1 VVKKALRVDVAG
13 RFQSSADMATR
24 LSRIR
29 AIDWKPVS
37 GSGLEGEW
45 LGSWPPGK
53 LLSQQRTYRVV
64 SRSLNSG
71 KFRGLLRLE
80 AHYRSA
86 TTPWR
91 GFGVADA
98 TVAPQDARAVAQFFS
113 QIELSVA
120 HNKAAR

>member
-1 VVKKALRVDVAG
+1 
-13 RFQSSADMATR
+13 MATK

-29 AIDWKPVS
+29 AIDWKHVS

-45 LGSWPPGK
+45 RGGWPPGK
-53 LLSQQRTYRVV
+53 LPSQQRTYRVV
-64 SRSLNSG
+64 SRLLNSG
-71 KFRGLLRLE
+71 KSRGLLRLE
-80 AHYRSA
+80 ADYRSQ

-91 GFGVADA
+91 GFGVANT
-98 TVAPQDARAVAQFFS
+98 TVAGHDARAIAQFFS